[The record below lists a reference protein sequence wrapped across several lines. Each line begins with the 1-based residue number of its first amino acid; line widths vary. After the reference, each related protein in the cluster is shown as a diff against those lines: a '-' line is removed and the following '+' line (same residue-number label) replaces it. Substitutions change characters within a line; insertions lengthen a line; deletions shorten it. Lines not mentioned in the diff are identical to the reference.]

1 MNQPLL
7 TESKIININ
16 YENYW
21 KKTLLYKISFG
32 KAKPGESWKRQ
43 LERIHKRK
51 YENLF
56 SNI

>member
-7 TESKIININ
+7 YESKIIKIN
-16 YENYW
+16 YEKYW
-21 KKTLLYKISFG
+21 KKTLLYKISLG
-32 KAKPGESWKRQ
+32 KAKPTESWKRQ